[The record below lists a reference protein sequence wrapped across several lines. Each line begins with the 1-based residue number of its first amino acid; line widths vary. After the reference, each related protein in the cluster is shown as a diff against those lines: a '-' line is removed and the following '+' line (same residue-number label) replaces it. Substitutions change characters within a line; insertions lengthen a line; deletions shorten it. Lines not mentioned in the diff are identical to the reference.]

1 MIIRGEFLDINWV
14 YMKSFLRKQWPIVGL
29 GLLLVLVSFYL
40 IKSDMETSPEHVQKE
55 DTKETPQ
62 KEEIVLKKI
71 HYTQDDPD
79 KGLKWVVDAREVK
92 SSGDKSVVSFYDFRL
107 RVEPENRPFLELKG
121 RRAEYNKHSSEINL
135 WGGLEGFSGD
145 GYRIASERIVINEKK
160 GYLSTEESVEISGPF
175 FKVTGRGL
183 FVDFK
188 KHTLKILSNA
198 TTVLNKEKS
207 I

>member
-1 MIIRGEFLDINWV
+1 MKRFL
-14 YMKSFLRKQWPIVGL
+14 KKQWPIVGL

-40 IKSDMETSPEHVQKE
+40 IKSDMEISPEQVQKE
-55 DTKETPQ
+55 APEEIPQ
-62 KEEIVLKKI
+62 KEEIVLKEI

-107 RVEPENRPFLELKG
+107 KVEPKNRPFLELRGK
-121 RRAEYNKHSSEINL
+121 RAEYNKHTSQINL
-135 WGGLEGFSGD
+135 WGGLIGTSGN
-145 GYRIASERIVINEKK
+145 GYRIASERFVIDEKK
-160 GYLSTEESVEISGPF
+160 GQLSTEESVEISGPY

-183 FVDFK
+183 FVDFE
-188 KHTLKILSNA
+188 KHTLKILSNVA
-198 TTVLNKEKS
+198 TILSKENL

>member
-1 MIIRGEFLDINWV
+1 MKRFL
-14 YMKSFLRKQWPIVGL
+14 KKQWPIVGL

-40 IKSDMETSPEHVQKE
+40 IKSDMEISPEHVQKE
-55 DTKETPQ
+55 AKEEIPQ
-62 KEEIVLKKI
+62 KEEIVLKEI

-107 RVEPENRPFLELKG
+107 RVEPENRPFLELRGK
-121 RRAEYNKHSSEINL
+121 RAEYNKHSSEIKL
-135 WGGLEGFSGD
+135 WGGLEGSSGD
-145 GYRIASERIVINEKK
+145 GYRIASERFVINEKK
-160 GYLSTEESVEISGPF
+160 GHLSTEESVEISGPY
-175 FKVTGRGL
+175 FKVTGLGL

-188 KHTLKILSNA
+188 KQTLKILSNA
-198 TTVLNKEKS
+198 TTILNKEKL